1 MNMTNKNSSL
11 PLKTPSMIFLS
22 LQHVLVMYAGAVSI
36 PLIVGGALGLSTA
49 EIAFLITADL
59 FVCGI
64 ATLIQTIGFKNVGI
78 RLPIM
83 MGVTFTAVG
92 PMIAIG
98 KNPDMGLLSIFGA
111 TIVAGIF
118 GFLVSPFVGKLI
130 RFFPPVV
137 TGTQILVIGLSLIGI
152 AGTWA
157 AGGYGVKDF
166 GNPLYLSI
174 AACVLFT
181 IIVINR
187 YVKGFFGNI
196 SVLIGLIIGYV
207 IAAFSGLISLD
218 KIDDS
223 PWLGWVMPFHFGM
236 PEFNFWAILAM
247 CVVMLVIF
255 IETTGMFMAVGEVVD
270 EEINEEKLTRGFK
283 ADSLGTM
290 IGGIFN
296 VFPYTSY
303 AQNIGLLSITG
314 VKNRSV
320 CALAGVFLI
329 VLGLFPKLAY
339 FVASIPSCVL
349 GGAALFMF
357 GMVMSNGIKVLQRVD
372 FENVNNL
379 YVIAISTSIGMLPVF
394 SPTIFSNLPASLS
407 PLLNSPILLTAFC
420 AVTLNVILNRK
431 SESMKCADEQLKGA

>member
-1 MNMTNKNSSL
+1 MTNKNSSL

>member
-1 MNMTNKNSSL
+1 M
-11 PLKTPSMIFLS
+11 P
-22 LQHVLVMYAGAVSI
+22 
-36 PLIVGGALGLSTA
+36 
-49 EIAFLITADL
+49 
-59 FVCGI
+59 
-64 ATLIQTIGFKNVGI
+64 
-78 RLPIM
+78 
-83 MGVTFTAVG
+83 
-92 PMIAIG
+92 
-98 KNPDMGLLSIFGA
+98 
-111 TIVAGIF
+111 
-118 GFLVSPFVGKLI
+118 
-130 RFFPPVV
+130 
-137 TGTQILVIGLSLIGI
+137 
-152 AGTWA
+152 
-157 AGGYGVKDF
+157 
-166 GNPLYLSI
+166 
-174 AACVLFT
+174 VLFT
-181 IIVINR
+181 IIVISR
-187 YVKGFFGNI
+187 YIKGFFGNI

-296 VFPYTSY
+296 IFPYTSY

-357 GMVMSNGIKVLQRVD
+357 GMVTSNGIKVLQRVD

>member
-1 MNMTNKNSSL
+1 MSHQQVIKKLN
-11 PLKTPSMIFLS
+11 PGSMIFLS

-64 ATLIQTIGFKNVGI
+64 ATIIQTIGFKNVGI
-78 RLPIM
+78 RFPIM

-98 KNPDMGLLSIFGA
+98 TNPDMGLLSIFGA
-111 TIVAGIF
+111 IIVSGIF
-118 GFLVSPFVGKLI
+118 GFLVSPFIGKLI

-157 AGGYGVKDF
+157 AGGYGVEDF

-174 AACVLFT
+174 AACVLLS
-181 IIVINR
+181 IILISR
-187 YVKGFFGNI
+187 YMKGFIGNI
-196 SVLIGLIIGYV
+196 SVLIGLGIGYA

-218 KIDDS
+218 KIDES
-223 PWLGWVMPFHFGM
+223 PWLGWVMPFHFGV

-255 IETTGMFMAVGEVVD
+255 IETTGMFMAVGEIIEEKVD
-270 EEINEEKLTRGFK
+270 QEKLTRGFR

-290 IGGIFN
+290 IGGVFN
-296 VFPYTSY
+296 IFPYTSY

-314 VKNRSV
+314 VKSRSV
-320 CALAGVFLI
+320 CALAGIFLI
-329 VLGLFPKLAY
+329 ILGLFPKLAY

-357 GMVMSNGIKVLQRVD
+357 GMVTSNGIKVLQRVD
-372 FENVNNL
+372 FGNVNNL
-379 YVIAISTSIGMLPVF
+379 YIIAVSIGIGMLPVF
-394 SPTIFSNLPASLS
+394 SPTIFSQLPTYLS

-420 AVTLNVILNRK
+420 ALIMNAVLNGKQKDSDEFEIFHKLNRT
-431 SESMKCADEQLKGA
+431 

>member
-1 MNMTNKNSSL
+1 MTNKNSSL

-420 AVTLNVILNRK
+420 AVTLNVH
-431 SESMKCADEQLKGA
+431 LK

>member
-1 MNMTNKNSSL
+1 MTNTITANN
-11 PLKTPSMIFLS
+11 LKPSSMIFLS
-22 LQHVLVMYAGAVSI
+22 IQHVLVMYAGAVSI

-78 RLPIM
+78 RFPIM

-98 KNPDMGLLSIFGA
+98 TNPDMGLLSVFGA
-111 TIVAGIF
+111 IIIAGIF
-118 GFLVSPFVGKLI
+118 GFLISPFIGKLI

-152 AGTWA
+152 AGTWS

-174 AACVLFT
+174 AACVLLS
-181 IIVINR
+181 IIIISR
-187 YVKGFFGNI
+187 YVKGFLGNI
-196 SVLIGLIIGYV
+196 SVLIGMGIGYI

-218 KIDDS
+218 KIDES
-223 PWLGWVMPFHFGM
+223 PWLGWVMPFHFGI
-236 PEFNFWAILAM
+236 PEFNFWAVLTM

-255 IETTGMFMAVGEVVD
+255 IETAGMFMAVGEIVEEEVD
-270 EEINEEKLTRGFK
+270 QEKLTRGFR

-296 VFPYTSY
+296 IFPYTSY
-303 AQNIGLLSITG
+303 AQNIGLLAITG

-329 VLGLFPKLAY
+329 LLGLFPKIAY

-357 GMVMSNGIKVLQRVD
+357 GMVTSNGIKVLQRVD
-372 FENVNNL
+372 FQNVNNL
-379 YVIAISTSIGMLPVF
+379 YIIAVSTGVGMLPVF
-394 SPTIFSNLPASLS
+394 SPTIFSQLPSYLS
-407 PLLNSPILLTAFC
+407 PLLNSPILLTTFC
-420 AVTLNVILNRK
+420 AVILNAVFNRK
-431 SESMKCADEQLKGA
+431 QRILDEQYLQKLKDA

>member
-1 MNMTNKNSSL
+1 MTNKNSSL

-166 GNPLYLSI
+166 GNPLYLS
-174 AACVLFT
+174 
-181 IIVINR
+181 
-187 YVKGFFGNI
+187 
-196 SVLIGLIIGYV
+196 S
-207 IAAFSGLISLD
+207 
-218 KIDDS
+218 
-223 PWLGWVMPFHFGM
+223 
-236 PEFNFWAILAM
+236 
-247 CVVMLVIF
+247 
-255 IETTGMFMAVGEVVD
+255 
-270 EEINEEKLTRGFK
+270 
-283 ADSLGTM
+283 
-290 IGGIFN
+290 
-296 VFPYTSY
+296 
-303 AQNIGLLSITG
+303 
-314 VKNRSV
+314 
-320 CALAGVFLI
+320 
-329 VLGLFPKLAY
+329 
-339 FVASIPSCVL
+339 
-349 GGAALFMF
+349 
-357 GMVMSNGIKVLQRVD
+357 
-372 FENVNNL
+372 
-379 YVIAISTSIGMLPVF
+379 
-394 SPTIFSNLPASLS
+394 
-407 PLLNSPILLTAFC
+407 
-420 AVTLNVILNRK
+420 
-431 SESMKCADEQLKGA
+431 

>member
-1 MNMTNKNSSL
+1 MTNTITANN
-11 PLKTPSMIFLS
+11 LKPSSMIFLS
-22 LQHVLVMYAGAVSI
+22 IQHVLVMYAGAVSI

-78 RLPIM
+78 RFPIM

-98 KNPDMGLLSIFGA
+98 TNPDMGLLSVFGA
-111 TIVAGIF
+111 IIIAGIF
-118 GFLVSPFVGKLI
+118 GFLISPFIGKLI

-152 AGTWA
+152 AGTWS

-174 AACVLFT
+174 AACVLLS
-181 IIVINR
+181 IIIISR
-187 YVKGFFGNI
+187 YVKGFLGNI
-196 SVLIGLIIGYV
+196 SVLIGMGIGYI

-218 KIDDS
+218 KIDES
-223 PWLGWVMPFHFGM
+223 PWLGWVMPFHFGI
-236 PEFNFWAILAM
+236 PEFNFWAVLTM

-255 IETTGMFMAVGEVVD
+255 IETAGMFMAVGEIVEEEVD
-270 EEINEEKLTRGFK
+270 QEKLTRGFR

-296 VFPYTSY
+296 IFPYTSY
-303 AQNIGLLSITG
+303 AQNIGLLAITG

-329 VLGLFPKLAY
+329 LLGLFPKIAY

-357 GMVMSNGIKVLQRVD
+357 GMVTSNGVKVLQRVD
-372 FENVNNL
+372 FHNVNNL
-379 YVIAISTSIGMLPVF
+379 YIIAVSISIGMLPVF
-394 SPTIFSNLPASLS
+394 SPTIFSQLPSFLS
-407 PLLNSPILLTAFC
+407 PLLNSPILLTALF
-420 AVTLNVILNRK
+420 AVSLNAVLNQK
-431 SESMKCADEQLKGA
+431 KNDLDQQFLSKTKDA

>member
-1 MNMTNKNSSL
+1 MTNTITANK
-11 PLKTPSMIFLS
+11 LKLSTMIFLS
-22 LQHVLVMYAGAVSI
+22 IQHVLVMYAGAVSI
-36 PLIVGGALGLSTA
+36 PLIVGGALGLSTT

-64 ATLIQTIGFKNVGI
+64 ATIIQTIGFKNVGI
-78 RLPIM
+78 RFPIM

-98 KNPDMGLLSIFGA
+98 TNPDMGLLSVFGA
-111 TIVAGIF
+111 IIIAGIF
-118 GFLVSPFVGKLI
+118 GFLISPFVGKLI

-152 AGTWA
+152 AGTWS

-174 AACVLFT
+174 AACVLLS
-181 IIVINR
+181 IIIISR
-187 YVKGFFGNI
+187 YVKGFLGNI
-196 SVLIGLIIGYV
+196 SVLIGMGIGYI

-218 KIDDS
+218 KIDES
-223 PWLGWVMPFHFGM
+223 PWLGWVMPFHFGI
-236 PEFNFWAILAM
+236 PEFNFWAVLTM

-255 IETTGMFMAVGEVVD
+255 IETAGMFMAVGEIVEEEVD
-270 EEINEEKLTRGFK
+270 QEKLTRGFR

-296 VFPYTSY
+296 IFPYTSY
-303 AQNIGLLSITG
+303 AQNIGLLAITG

-320 CALAGVFLI
+320 CALAGMFLI
-329 VLGLFPKLAY
+329 LLGLFPKIAY

-357 GMVMSNGIKVLQRVD
+357 GMVTSNGVKVLQRVD
-372 FENVNNL
+372 FHNVNNL
-379 YVIAISTSIGMLPVF
+379 YIIAVSISIGMLPVF
-394 SPTIFSNLPASLS
+394 SPTIFSQLPSFLS
-407 PLLNSPILLTAFC
+407 PLLNSPILLTALF
-420 AVTLNVILNRK
+420 AVSLNAVLNQK
-431 SESMKCADEQLKGA
+431 KNDLDQQFLSKTKDA

>member
-1 MNMTNKNSSL
+1 MTNKNSSL

-98 KNPDMGLLSIFGA
+98 TNPDMGLLSIFGA

-181 IIVINR
+181 IIVISR

-296 VFPYTSY
+296 IFPYTSY

-357 GMVMSNGIKVLQRVD
+357 GMVTSNGIKVLQRVD

-420 AVTLNVILNRK
+420 AVTLNIILNRK

>member
-1 MNMTNKNSSL
+1 MTNKNSSL

-78 RLPIM
+78 RLPVM

-98 KNPDMGLLSIFGA
+98 TNPDMGLLSIFGA

-181 IIVINR
+181 IIVISR

-296 VFPYTSY
+296 IFPYTSY

-357 GMVMSNGIKVLQRVD
+357 GMVTSNGIKVLQRVD

>member
-1 MNMTNKNSSL
+1 MTNKNSSL

-98 KNPDMGLLSIFGA
+98 TNPDMGLLSIFGA

-181 IIVINR
+181 IIVISR
-187 YVKGFFGNI
+187 YIKGFFGNI

-296 VFPYTSY
+296 IFPYTSY

-357 GMVMSNGIKVLQRVD
+357 GMVTSNGIKVLQRVD

>member
-1 MNMTNKNSSL
+1 MTNKNSSL

-98 KNPDMGLLSIFGA
+98 TNPDMGLLSIFGA

-181 IIVINR
+181 IIVISR

-296 VFPYTSY
+296 IFPYTSY

-357 GMVMSNGIKVLQRVD
+357 GMVTSNGIKVLQRVD

-420 AVTLNVILNRK
+420 AVTLNIILNRK
-431 SESMKCADEQLKGA
+431 SESMKCADEQHKGA

>member
-1 MNMTNKNSSL
+1 MTNKNSSL

-98 KNPDMGLLSIFGA
+98 TNPDMGLLSIFGA

-181 IIVINR
+181 IIVISR

-296 VFPYTSY
+296 IFPYTSY

-357 GMVMSNGIKVLQRVD
+357 GMVTSNGIKVLQRVD

-431 SESMKCADEQLKGA
+431 SELMKCADEQLKGA

>member
-1 MNMTNKNSSL
+1 MTNKNSSL

-181 IIVINR
+181 IIVISR

>member
-1 MNMTNKNSSL
+1 MTNTITANR
-11 PLKTPSMIFLS
+11 LKPSSMIFLS
-22 LQHVLVMYAGAVSI
+22 IQHVLVMYAGAVSI

-49 EIAFLITADL
+49 EITFLITADL

-64 ATLIQTIGFKNVGI
+64 ATIIQTIGFKNVGI
-78 RLPIM
+78 RFPIM

-98 KNPDMGLLSIFGA
+98 TNPDMGILTVFGA
-111 TIVAGIF
+111 IIIAGLF
-118 GFLVSPFVGKLI
+118 GFLISPFVGKLI

-152 AGTWA
+152 AGTWS

-166 GNPLYLSI
+166 GNPVYLSI
-174 AACVLFT
+174 SACVLLS
-181 IIVINR
+181 IIIISR
-187 YVKGFFGNI
+187 YVKGFLGNI
-196 SVLIGLIIGYV
+196 SVLIGMGIGYI

-218 KIDDS
+218 KIDES
-223 PWLGWVMPFHFGM
+223 PWLGWVMPFHFGV

-255 IETTGMFMAVGEVVD
+255 IETTGMFMAVGEIIEEEVD
-270 EEINEEKLTRGFK
+270 RERLTRGFR

-296 VFPYTSY
+296 IFPYTSY

-357 GMVMSNGIKVLQRVD
+357 GMVTSNGIKVLQRVD
-372 FENVNNL
+372 FQNVNNL
-379 YVIAISTSIGMLPVF
+379 YIIAVSAGIGMLPVF
-394 SPTIFSNLPASLS
+394 SPTIFSQLPSSLS

-420 AVTLNVILNRK
+420 ALIMNAVLNRK
-431 SESMKCADEQLKGA
+431 QRALEEAEYLQKMKDA

>member
-1 MNMTNKNSSL
+1 MTNTITANK
-11 PLKTPSMIFLS
+11 LKLSTMIFLS
-22 LQHVLVMYAGAVSI
+22 IQHVLVMYAGAVSI
-36 PLIVGGALGLSTA
+36 PLIVGGALGLSTT

-64 ATLIQTIGFKNVGI
+64 ATIIQTIGFKNVGI
-78 RLPIM
+78 RFPIM

-98 KNPDMGLLSIFGA
+98 TNPDMGLLSVFGA
-111 TIVAGIF
+111 IIIAGVF
-118 GFLVSPFVGKLI
+118 GFLISPFVGKLI

-152 AGTWA
+152 AGTWS

-174 AACVLFT
+174 ASCVLLS
-181 IIVINR
+181 IIIISR
-187 YVKGFFGNI
+187 YFKGFLGNI
-196 SVLIGLIIGYV
+196 SVLIGMVIGYI

-218 KIDDS
+218 KIDES
-223 PWLGWVMPFHFGM
+223 PWLGWVMPFHFGI
-236 PEFNFWAILAM
+236 PEFNFWAVLTM

-255 IETTGMFMAVGEVVD
+255 IETAGMFMAVGEIVEEEVD
-270 EEINEEKLTRGFK
+270 QEKLTRGFR

-296 VFPYTSY
+296 IFPYTSY
-303 AQNIGLLSITG
+303 AQNIGLLAITG

-320 CALAGVFLI
+320 CALAGMFLI
-329 VLGLFPKLAY
+329 LLGLFPKIAY

-357 GMVMSNGIKVLQRVD
+357 GMVTSNGVKVLQRVD
-372 FENVNNL
+372 FHNVNNL
-379 YVIAISTSIGMLPVF
+379 YIIAVSISIGMLPVF
-394 SPTIFSNLPASLS
+394 SPTIFSQLPSFLS
-407 PLLNSPILLTAFC
+407 PLLNSPILLTALF
-420 AVTLNVILNRK
+420 AVSLNAVLNQK
-431 SESMKCADEQLKGA
+431 KNDLDQQFLSKTKDA

>member
-1 MNMTNKNSSL
+1 MTNTITANN
-11 PLKTPSMIFLS
+11 LKPSSMIFLS
-22 LQHVLVMYAGAVSI
+22 IQHVLVMYAGAVSI

-78 RLPIM
+78 RFPIM

-98 KNPDMGLLSIFGA
+98 TNPDMGLLSVFGA
-111 TIVAGIF
+111 IIIAGIF
-118 GFLVSPFVGKLI
+118 GFLISPFIGKLI

-152 AGTWA
+152 AGTWS

-174 AACVLFT
+174 ASCVLLS
-181 IIVINR
+181 IIIISR
-187 YVKGFFGNI
+187 YFKGFLGNI
-196 SVLIGLIIGYV
+196 SVLIGMVIGYI

-218 KIDDS
+218 KIDES
-223 PWLGWVMPFHFGM
+223 PWLGWVMPFHFGI
-236 PEFNFWAILAM
+236 PEFNFWAVLTM

-255 IETTGMFMAVGEVVD
+255 IETAGMFMAVGEIVEEEVD
-270 EEINEEKLTRGFK
+270 QEKLTRGFR

-296 VFPYTSY
+296 IFPYTSY
-303 AQNIGLLSITG
+303 AQNIGLLAITG

-320 CALAGVFLI
+320 CALAGMFLI
-329 VLGLFPKLAY
+329 LLGLFPKIAY

-357 GMVMSNGIKVLQRVD
+357 GMVTSNGVKVLQRVD
-372 FENVNNL
+372 FHNVNNL
-379 YVIAISTSIGMLPVF
+379 YIIAVSISIGMLPVF
-394 SPTIFSNLPASLS
+394 SPTIFSQLPSFLS
-407 PLLNSPILLTAFC
+407 PLLNSPILLTALF
-420 AVTLNVILNRK
+420 AVSLNAVLNQK
-431 SESMKCADEQLKGA
+431 KNDLDQQFLSKTKDA